1 MNTLIFLDDERDF
14 KDITWIKYPKFT
26 NVMVVRNS
34 LEFKT
39 LVKSF
44 TSFKDISFSFDHD
57 IQDYSEGEEITGY
70 DCAKWL
76 LDYLYDTKTI
86 YSDLQMWCHSMNPIG
101 KENIEMY
108 IKNYLFVLG
117 DMYEEKC
124 NL

>member
-1 MNTLIFLDDERDF
+1 MTTLIFLDDEREY
-14 KDITWIKYPKFT
+14 KDVTWIKYPNFK
-26 NVMVVRNS
+26 NIIVVRNS

-44 TSFKDISFSFDHD
+44 TSFKNISFSFDHD
-57 IQDYSEGEEITGY
+57 IQDYYEGEEITGY

-117 DMYEEKC
+117 DMYEEKH
-124 NL
+124 NV